1 MRLLSLF
8 AVAFGF
14 VGCDERQP
22 KPPVTLH
29 EQRQEVLDRIADTC
43 GLARSTFKLNGD
55 DDLHIQPDPD
65 AKYERVD
72 CALTEL
78 KKANMPVKGGFI
90 RNEYVA
96 ENRQ

>member
-1 MRLLSLF
+1 VKLLSLL

-14 VGCDERQP
+14 VGCSERQP

-29 EQRQEVLDRIADTC
+29 EQRQQILDRIADTC

-55 DDLHIQPDPD
+55 DDLHIQPDPN
-65 AKYERVD
+65 AKYESVD
-72 CALTEL
+72 CALTAL
-78 KKANMPVKGGFI
+78 KKANMPVKMGFVG
-90 RNEYVA
+90 NEYIA